1 MVYPYSQ
8 HLTVKIKKEFKV
20 NLSYI
25 ETTRASCKTL
35 LQIATKD
42 KNQAKQKTLNLKVTS
57 K

>member
-1 MVYPYSQ
+1 MVHPYSQ

-25 ETTRASCKTL
+25 ETTRAPCKTL

-42 KNQAKQKTLNLKVTS
+42 KNQTKQKTLNLKVTS